1 MGVRGDQSQPSHFRQ
16 LNKDVLT
23 LQVSVRDAKL
33 PQVGEKIEK
42 RQDEVPQNSL
52 LELIIVWQVA

>member
-52 LELIIVWQVA
+52 LELIIVRQVA